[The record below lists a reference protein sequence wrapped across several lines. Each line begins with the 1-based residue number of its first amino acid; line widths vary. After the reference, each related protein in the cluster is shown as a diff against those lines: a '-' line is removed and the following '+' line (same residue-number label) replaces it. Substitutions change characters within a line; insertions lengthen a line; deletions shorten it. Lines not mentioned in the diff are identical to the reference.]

1 MFFMHHQSPVTLVL
15 RVVIACNLSP
25 GARLFYRFDFLVIGA
40 ATLALIIETSY
51 ESCELNSIVVFY
63 P

>member
-1 MFFMHHQSPVTLVL
+1 MFFMHHQTPVTSVL
-15 RVVIACNLSP
+15 LVVIACNLSP

-51 ESCELNSIVVFY
+51 ESCKLKYVVFY
-63 P
+63 L

>member
-15 RVVIACNLSP
+15 LVVISCNLSP

-51 ESCELNSIVVFY
+51 ESCELNYIVVFY

>member
-1 MFFMHHQSPVTLVL
+1 MLL
-15 RVVIACNLSP
+15 VIACNLSS

>member
-15 RVVIACNLSP
+15 LVVIACNLSP

-51 ESCELNSIVVFY
+51 ESRELKYVVFY

>member
-1 MFFMHHQSPVTLVL
+1 MFFMHHQSPVTSVLLV
-15 RVVIACNLSP
+15 VMACNLSP

-51 ESCELNSIVVFY
+51 ESCKLKYVVFY
-63 P
+63 L

>member
-1 MFFMHHQSPVTLVL
+1 MFFLHNQSPVTLVML
-15 RVVIACNLSP
+15 LVIACNLSS

-40 ATLALIIETSY
+40 ATLALIIKTSY

>member
-15 RVVIACNLSP
+15 LVVIACNLSP
-25 GARLFYRFDFLVIGA
+25 GARLFYRFDFLVIDA

-51 ESCELNSIVVFY
+51 ESCKLKYVVFY